1 MKNKKL
7 KILLALSITSACNL
21 KCFYCRAA
29 GESLDNSLG
38 TIKYDVLKDI
48 IISAFDN
55 GIKNYRIT
63 GGEPTIAPYFGEL
76 IEFIMKLAPDTIV
89 RITTN
94 GYKIKDYIDIIEKY
108 KERIEVVI
116 SVDSPTKKINNIK
129 YDKYLS
135 ENIIDITNQLL
146 KKKIKVRY
154 NIVVTKENIS
164 KVPELISKS
173 LDLGVNL
180 KLLDL
185 IKHDSYFGK
194 ESQNEANIFFNSS
207 YQSINDI
214 KEYLKSVTDRYQ
226 ENFSMLVST
235 GIPMSGYFKGEQYI
249 QVKDSNSGSTF
260 SEKCVKECPFFN
272 TCQEGMFGPFISNNG
287 VLSISNCR
295 NKNLRWDLANM
306 NKEQKDNSFKEIIE
320 LFSNTKLYNNF
331 EYTKN
336 STDEK
341 TS

>member
-1 MKNKKL
+1 MKNKNL

-116 SVDSPTKKINNIK
+116 SVDSPTEKIGNIK

-146 KKKIKVRY
+146 KKKIKIRY

-164 KVPELISKS
+164 QVPELISKS

-214 KEYLKSVTDRYQ
+214 KEYLKSITDRYQ

-295 NKNLRWDLANM
+295 NKKLRWDLANM

-320 LFSNTKLYNNF
+320 LFSNTKIYNNF

-341 TS
+341 IS